1 MPFNFMVNFWTM
13 VDENDSI
20 TWTVTEDKISILYDF
35 NDENID
41 LENSFSLL
49 NNFAFKYGLDV
60 QSWKIPFTITVSNS
74 KHWNYD
80 YFKRIEF
87 VCRKRFFVFGFLKK

>member
-1 MPFNFMVNFWTM
+1 MPFNFTVNFWTM
-13 VDENDSI
+13 VDENGSI

-41 LENSFSLL
+41 LGNSFSLL

-60 QSWKIPFTITVSNS
+60 QSWK
-74 KHWNYD
+74 
-80 YFKRIEF
+80 
-87 VCRKRFFVFGFLKK
+87 FLSQ

>member
-1 MPFNFMVNFWTM
+1 MPFNLMVNFWTM
-13 VDENDSI
+13 VDENGSTI
-20 TWTVTEDKISILYDF
+20 WTVMEDKISILYYF

-60 QSWKIPFTITVSNS
+60 QGWKLPFTMTVSNCE
-74 KHWNYD
+74 HWNYD

-87 VCRKRFFVFGFLKK
+87 IRRKRFFVFRFLKK

>member
-13 VDENDSI
+13 VDENGSI

-87 VCRKRFFVFGFLKK
+87 VCRKRFFVFVFLKK

>member
-41 LENSFSLL
+41 LGNSFSLL

>member
-1 MPFNFMVNFWTM
+1 MPFNLMVNFWTM
-13 VDENDSI
+13 VDENGSI
-20 TWTVTEDKISILYDF
+20 IWTVMEDKISILYYF